1 MCRRVTNKGD
11 SGFGKVIDRA
21 KAEDH
26 RPQGIP
32 VVVRWGALSVGGE
45 KLDRWKVIIGFP
57 GSLPSAPIK

>member
-11 SGFGKVIDRA
+11 SGFGKASDRA

-32 VVVRWGALSVGGE
+32 VVVRWGALSVEG
-45 KLDRWKVIIGFP
+45 K
-57 GSLPSAPIK
+57 SLTAVQRSSSGTRSLSQAL